1 MATSGPGMGWLFS
14 ERNLDGGAPALLL
27 ARFGQRLRAEDMP
40 SVPERYRGLDGPL
53 GKLTSVRV
61 RPASGEGW
69 LRLQPSDVMRP
80 WRRLV
85 RIIPL
90 NGTQAPTPAPTADV
104 LELRAGMRVYCH
116 EGYVGRLEG
125 VCLDVRAGT
134 VTELLVHIRGD
145 VLSSVE
151 IGTDPLAY
159 LINVSGQRLLLPVA
173 WISSAKQEAG
183 SMPFRSGG
191 VVQLDAT
198 PEQIA
203 SGTRVRSDGDIAGDI
218 LRMFEVNPALNTFTS
233 RMRVEVHDGAVTLL
247 GTVPTPRHRASAEQ
261 DVWHVPGV
269 LTVHNEISVGA

>member
-1 MATSGPGMGWLFS
+1 MGWLFS
-14 ERNLDGGAPALLL
+14 ERNLNGGAPALLL

-53 GKLTSVRV
+53 GRLTSVRV
-61 RPASGEGW
+61 RPATGEAW
-69 LRLQPSDVMRP
+69 LRLRPSDMLRP
-80 WRRLV
+80 WKRLI

-90 NGTQAPTPAPTADV
+90 NGTQAPTPAPTSDV

-125 VCLDVRAGT
+125 VCLDVQAGT
-134 VTELLVHIRGD
+134 VTDLLVRVRGD

-159 LINVSGQRLLLPVA
+159 LMNVAGQRLLLAVA
-173 WISSAKQEAG
+173 WVTSAKQEAG
-183 SMPFRSGG
+183 GAPFRSGG
-191 VVQLDAT
+191 VLQLDAS

-218 LRMFEVNPALNTFTS
+218 LAMFEANPAINPSTS
-233 RMRVEVHDGAVTLL
+233 RLRVEVHDGAVTLL
-247 GTVPTPRHRASAEQ
+247 GTLPSPRHRASAEQ

-269 LTVHNEISVGA
+269 LSVRNEIAVGE